1 MNKLIFCTSV
11 SIALF
16 FAACGDDS
24 NSVEPSL
31 DESSSSITLSS
42 SSSSAVIPG
51 SSSVTLSEVEGSLT
65 DTRDGQTYKTVTIGS
80 QTWMA
85 ENLNLRT
92 ADSYCYS
99 IDESYCAKY
108 GRIYT
113 WSAAMDS
120 AGSWSANGDGCGYNK
135 TCSPTYPV
143 RGVCPVGWHL
153 PTKAEFETLFTAIGG
168 ISNAGK
174 MLKTTSGWEYSG
186 NGTDDY
192 SFSALPAG
200 FRYRNGNFGNV
211 GYESLFWCSTEDDSE
226 SACYVYMSHLNDDAK
241 LRNNFKNLGFSVRC
255 VKD

>member
-1 MNKLIFCTSV
+1 MNKLVFCASV
-11 SIALF
+11 CIGLF

-24 NSVEPSL
+24 SSAT
-31 DESSSSITLSS
+31 SSSGN
-42 SSSSAVIPG
+42 G
-51 SSSVTLSEVEGSLT
+51 SFSTMADS
-65 DTRDGQTYKTVTIGS
+65 RDGQTYKTVTIGS

-113 WSAAMDS
+113 WAAAMDS

-153 PTKAEFETLFTAIGG
+153 PTKAEFETLFTAVGG

-211 GYESLFWCSTEDDSE
+211 GYESHFWCSTEDDSE

-241 LRNNFKNLGFSVRC
+241 LRNNFKNLGYSVRC